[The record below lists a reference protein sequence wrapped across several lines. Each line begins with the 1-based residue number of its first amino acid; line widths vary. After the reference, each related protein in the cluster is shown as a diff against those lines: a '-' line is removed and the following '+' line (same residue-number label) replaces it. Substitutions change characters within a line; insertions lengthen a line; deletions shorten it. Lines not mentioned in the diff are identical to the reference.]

1 MKFLFV
7 CFVLFNALFAQ
18 EAFSTQEQSLFETK
32 VQEESSTTLLSTPSS
47 ELENNES
54 IENTEEP
61 LLLNEEEVVLEEESY
76 AYLFEEVPF
85 DVENKQSNTLYAK
98 FTTYPNT
105 VYTSQR
111 FAVEIETLI
120 TTNEFTKIETR
131 FLNSKEISIINPEE
145 VWTKSNN
152 NTYKNLYFF
161 KVYSQAFKIPTFQI
175 VLYNEDEIIDVI
187 YLEPKAL
194 NYTNIAIKDNQF
206 SNVIAKEVKVI
217 SSKTRQYSNNE
228 LLTVLEIEATHGNLE
243 DFRLKEFEEQLLM
256 SLEENYPKQKLIYNT
271 IIPIHTK
278 EIRFNYYDTQS
289 SQFKKITIPIKLEE
303 ELVST
308 QTDLNPNDSNLEVYK
323 KVALGV
329 LTIVFI
335 VMYLIKRKNSYIV
348 IAIILSILFFM
359 YAKPNSAMIIDEETK
374 IYILPTNNSTVF
386 YITPKK
392 QMVEILDKKEHFIKI
407 LFKLNDHNGKT
418 VGWIKEKDIV
428 ED

>member
-32 VQEESSTTLLSTPSS
+32 VQEESSTTLLSTTNN

-61 LLLNEEEVVLEEESY
+61 LLLNQEEVVLEEESY

-152 NTYKNLYFF
+152 NTYKNLYFLKSILKHLRFQHF
-161 KVYSQAFKIPTFQI
+161 KLCFTMK
-175 VLYNEDEIIDVI
+175 
-187 YLEPKAL
+187 
-194 NYTNIAIKDNQF
+194 
-206 SNVIAKEVKVI
+206 
-217 SSKTRQYSNNE
+217 
-228 LLTVLEIEATHGNLE
+228 
-243 DFRLKEFEEQLLM
+243 M
-256 SLEENYPKQKLIYNT
+256 KL
-271 IIPIHTK
+271 
-278 EIRFNYYDTQS
+278 S
-289 SQFKKITIPIKLEE
+289 
-303 ELVST
+303 
-308 QTDLNPNDSNLEVYK
+308 
-323 KVALGV
+323 
-329 LTIVFI
+329 
-335 VMYLIKRKNSYIV
+335 M
-348 IAIILSILFFM
+348 LSI
-359 YAKPNSAMIIDEETK
+359 
-374 IYILPTNNSTVF
+374 
-386 YITPKK
+386 
-392 QMVEILDKKEHFIKI
+392 
-407 LFKLNDHNGKT
+407 
-418 VGWIKEKDIV
+418 
-428 ED
+428 